1 MANTT
6 PEQNVLAIFVEAI
19 LYGLYLAT
27 LLHCLRWML
36 YENEGW
42 KIKKRISIHWTMLTS
57 TVLIFV
63 CSFVN
68 LILRLE
74 STTQSIHPKPVTPS
88 TPKMNW
94 EAITICATTNVS
106 ALIADFILIYRC
118 WTIYGRSRKVVII
131 PIIFW
136 VGGLACAILQGY
148 WQIVQTEVVITAWEP
163 AAMKVGLG
171 TILTPFW
178 GLTVALNLYTTPM
191 IVYRIWSVANEN
203 AGTDSLREFKSIIR
217 VITESGALYLAI
229 IIAHFVV
236 WFTPNAFAI
245 VMVSNINL
253 PIIGIAFNLILIRTS
268 KRKADGLKE
277 MNQDLVSDMEFNAVH
292 HIKSEKLTIEPSMYR
307 SRTESTFTS

>member
-1 MANTT
+1 MATNT

-42 KIKKRISIHWTMLTS
+42 KIKKRASIPWTMFIS
-57 TVLIFV
+57 TMIIFI

-68 LILRLE
+68 LILHLK
-74 STTQSIHPKPVTPS
+74 STTLSIHPKPVTPS

-94 EAITICATTNVS
+94 EATAICATANVT
-106 ALIADFILIYRC
+106 ALTADLILIYRC
-118 WTIYGRSRKVVII
+118 WIVYSRSRKVVIF
-131 PIIFW
+131 PIFLW
-136 VGGLACAILQGY
+136 VGGLVCAIIQAY
-148 WQIVQTEVVITAWEP
+148 WQIVQTQVVITAWQP

-178 GLTVALNLYTTPM
+178 GSTVALNLYTTSM
-191 IVYRIWSVANEN
+191 IVYRIWTAAHESI
-203 AGTDSLREFKSIIR
+203 GTDSLREFKFIIR
-217 VITESGALYLAI
+217 VITESGVLYLAI

-245 VMVSNINL
+245 VMVSNMNL

-268 KRKADGLKE
+268 KRRADDLKE
-277 MNQDLVSDMEFNAVH
+277 MNRDLVSDLEFNAVPPVGSM
-292 HIKSEKLTIEPSMYR
+292 KFTIEQSMYR
-307 SRTESTFTS
+307 SRAESTSTS